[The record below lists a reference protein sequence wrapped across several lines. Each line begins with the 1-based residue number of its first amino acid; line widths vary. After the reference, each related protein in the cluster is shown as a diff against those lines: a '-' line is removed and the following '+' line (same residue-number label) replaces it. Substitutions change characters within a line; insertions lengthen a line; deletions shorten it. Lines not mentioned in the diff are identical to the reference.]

1 MQENCQFAES
11 VDRWKYACLQCGYL
25 KTLRDY
31 QSVAQQVRDTAI
43 HAERAQELK
52 DKLKDHVRDLRVVNE
67 RNEELERTMQDLQE
81 ASQQLQ
87 EASQQELAMEKVKKM
102 DALKLSADANK
113 ISHEWIAAFKNA
125 EEEAQ
130 DAADAQWL
138 VLQEAEQSAAV
149 SRQESEA
156 LDVTLKDTESKLQ
169 REQCDKQ
176 AVGEVAK
183 YWQGRHTVSEDEC
196 QAAIRQRDLDA
207 EEWQKTRDNLDTT
220 RVVKNQHRDSN
231 EALEMIQYAER
242 KQWEAEVNR
251 LEVTLAEY
259 KEDLAESRAIL
270 SRSQK
275 DEMLGSDR
283 LTSEIESERAWSRM
297 VSLRNADLEI
307 ELKTVSAAFEDLRK
321 PKEEGLAEPRPFV
334 DEPLSDDTM
343 HLYDAKQEVRA
354 LRAELSSQKDEHSDQ
369 YREMVDFNVQEH
381 LSCAYLRQ
389 HLKEER
395 VFAQEMRESRFAEK
409 GVRGNSHR
417 RLSCRRCASR
427 EGDC

>member
-1 MQENCQFAES
+1 M
-11 VDRWKYACLQCGYL
+11 

-87 EASQQELAMEKVKKM
+87 EASQQELAMEKMKKM

-259 KEDLAESRAIL
+259 KEDFAESRAIL

-369 YREMVDFNVQEH
+369 YREMVT
-381 LSCAYLRQ
+381 ST
-389 HLKEER
+389 
-395 VFAQEMRESRFAEK
+395 SRSICHVPIF
-409 GVRGNSHR
+409 VNI
-417 RLSCRRCASR
+417 
-427 EGDC
+427 